1 MKCHKV
7 KATMVL
13 HMPLNVELPII
24 KLAISVLKVRNRVNV
39 PANVKAIYHMI
50 MDDRRISAKSIA
62 TYV

>member
-1 MKCHKV
+1 
-7 KATMVL
+7 MVL